1 MYTCAHTQTRED
13 RKNVLQKRK
22 LEIHSQLQY
31 LALRLLEIKKSTCTK
46 GHETHV
52 EIDFCHLVGGQTR
65 LLYQTAL
72 EKRLDTSIHHSHETE
87 FAVAN
92 NQIN

>member
-1 MYTCAHTQTRED
+1 MYSKERHA
-13 RKNVLQKRK
+13 KKRT
-22 LEIHSQLQY
+22 LEIHSQLKH
-31 LALRLLEIKKSTCTK
+31 LALCLLDIKKSTGTK

-52 EIDFCHLVGGQTR
+52 EIDVRHLVGGQTR

>member
-1 MYTCAHTQTRED
+1 MYTCAHMQTRED
-13 RKNVLQKRK
+13 RKKCTAKKKIRNTFSAAVFG
-22 LEIHSQLQY
+22 
-31 LALRLLEIKKSTCTK
+31 LRLLEIKKSTSTK